1 MITIKSQKEI
11 EVMRIGGNR
20 LAGIME
26 EIGKSITP
34 GINTYEIDKLA
45 RKLVFDNGGIPIFE
59 GYGGP
64 ENPYPGAVCTSINSE
79 IVHGIPSKKRI
90 IREGDLVKIDI
101 GMKYEGL
108 ITDMARTFPAGRIS
122 PEAHKLMKVTW
133 ESLDIGI
140 GKIKAGAKLSDYSI
154 AVDSYVRSFG
164 FSTVKELVGHG
175 VGKELHEDPQI
186 PNYRTKAKEVILK
199 EGMTLALEPM
209 INEGAHDIVLANDG
223 WTFVAKDG
231 KLSCHFEDTVLVTK
245 GGAEILTRKQAFI
258 KDLKL

>member
-1 MITIKSQKEI
+1 MITIKNQKEI
-11 EVMRIGGNR
+11 EVMRIGGKR

-26 EIGKSITP
+26 EIGKAITP
-34 GINTYEIDKLA
+34 GSNTYEIDKLA
-45 RKLVFDNGGIPIFE
+45 RRLVFANGGVPIFE

-90 IREGDLVKIDI
+90 IKEGDLVKIDI
-101 GMKYEGL
+101 GMRYEGL
-108 ITDMARTFPAGRIS
+108 ITDMARTFPVGKIS
-122 PEAHKLMKVTW
+122 SEAYKLMKVTK
-133 ESLDIGI
+133 ECLDIGI

-175 VGKELHEDPQI
+175 VGRELHEDPQI
-186 PNYRTKAKEVILK
+186 PNYKTKARELILK

-209 INEGAHDIVLANDG
+209 INVGTCDIVLAKDG
-223 WTFVAKDG
+223 WTFVTKDR
-231 KLSCHFEDTVLVTK
+231 KLSCHFEDTILVTK
-245 GGAEILTRKQAFI
+245 GGVEILTRN
-258 KDLKL
+258 